1 MSRRGIPAER
11 DRQTI
16 VRDLHVVIKRENPLR
31 TPLFF
36 LGNANSPSPRRRF
49 STYVFEAIEPLALGV
64 VEFIM
69 IYWSHTHILMKCAK
83 FDMVALYFIY

>member
-1 MSRRGIPAER
+1 MRIHHPQEGL
-11 DRQTI
+11 D
-16 VRDLHVVIKRENPLR
+16 
-31 TPLFF
+31 
-36 LGNANSPSPRRRF
+36 RF